1 MKITEIL
8 AIYAAC
14 LSTLVFIWNIAKA
27 TPKFKVDLLH
37 GIEEK
42 DGGYVGGLYVTV
54 RNHSSH
60 KIHLASFDLLY
71 QSERQSFFKKLFH
84 FIKYRNWSNS
94 VGWVHCCPSLYGV
107 KCNYPVGLEAFQS
120 HQLFIPEDVVNE
132 VLEKSINR
140 KIKAKAQDQLW
151 RNKYSK
157 ELVY

>member
-14 LSTLVFIWNIAKA
+14 LSTLVFVWNIAKA

-42 DGGYVGGLYVTV
+42 DGEYVEGIYVIV

-60 KIHLASFDLLY
+60 KIHLAGLVLLY
-71 QSERQSFFKKLFH
+71 QSEKQSILKKLLH

-94 VGWVHCCPSLYGV
+94 LGWVHCYPSSYGV
-107 KCNYPVGLEAFQS
+107 EHNFPVELEAFQS
-120 HQLFIPEDVVNE
+120 HELFIPNSVVDE
-132 VLEKSINR
+132 VLEKGINR

-157 ELVY
+157 ALEY